1 MRRPPPENRRRDH
14 HGRIAG
20 VPLMMFLFLAI
31 GACDGDPTGEL
42 TATETMGEASTAASL
57 SDIATSRA
65 SGTGQAEMRKGLATF
80 RRATARYHRVEA
92 ATADGFEQI
101 LPCLSNPDGPG
112 AIGIPFAKLDRFDT
126 TIDLSKP
133 EILFYEPQEDGSLR
147 LVGGEPVVPIAAWT
161 GSEPPSLFGRTF
173 HRNEEHG
180 LYGLHMWVWRHSP
193 DGVFSFWNASVS
205 CEFAEQS

>member
-1 MRRPPPENRRRDH
+1 MRSATPENRRRSHD
-14 HGRIAG
+14 GRIAG
-20 VPLMMFLFLAI
+20 LPLMMVLFLAI
-31 GACDGDPTGEL
+31 GACEGDRAGQL
-42 TATETMGEASTAASL
+42 TATDATPEASAAAGA
-57 SDIATSRA
+57 SDVAPLRA
-65 SGTGQAEMRKGLATF
+65 ARAGQAEMRKGLATF
-80 RRATARYHRVEA
+80 RRATARYHRVEV

-112 AIGIPFAKLDRFDT
+112 AIGIPFAKLDRFDA

-161 GSEPPSLFGRTF
+161 ESEPPSLFGRTF

-193 DGVFSFWNASVS
+193 DGVFSFWNANVS
-205 CEFAEQS
+205 CEFAE